1 MSLILILACLVAQDP
16 TGRDIP
22 APPVKKPEKKAAAPT
37 PTPTARPVATPTP
50 TPRPRPTPTPRPT
63 TAGPA
68 ATPTPRATPR
78 PTPAK
83 PVSPPVPATTTA
95 ATPAA
100 TTARLIISAPPGA
113 KVELDGRLK
122 FDVDRAGNLI
132 IPDVAPGAHQMTVSA
147 AEREPWRGSIN
158 VAAPVT
164 VFTVP
169 IRSGAPTGRLTLFI
183 SEPGTS
189 VFIDE
194 QQQGIKSVAG
204 QPFTVSGLRPGVHQ
218 VRVARTGYLDWSE
231 SVQIAAGLSRTF
243 DISLKPKLDFETA
256 RVPAGEFTMGDER
269 ASKDARPAH
278 AVVVVDFEIALAEVS
293 NGLYKVFMDA
303 TNRPAPPGWQ
313 MGNYPEGTDDQPVV
327 GVSWV
332 DADAFCRWLS
342 QRTGKVYRLPT
353 EAEWEKAART
363 IGSRF
368 VSIGRVW
375 EWCGDWYD
383 PTYYKRSEGANPT
396 GPPRGRSV
404 KVQGYLGEARVIRG
418 GEFKRESLEERAVE
432 RNFYISIRGR
442 SNIGFRVVRDPNQ

>member
-1 MSLILILACLVAQDP
+1 V
-16 TGRDIP
+16 
-22 APPVKKPEKKAAAPT
+22 
-37 PTPTARPVATPTP
+37 
-50 TPRPRPTPTPRPT
+50 
-63 TAGPA
+63 PA
-68 ATPTPRATPR
+68 ATNA
-78 PTPAK
+78 
-83 PVSPPVPATTTA
+83 ATT
-95 ATPAA
+95 AA

-147 AEREPWRGSIN
+147 AEREPWRGSVN

-194 QQQGIKSVAG
+194 QLQGIKSVAG
-204 QPFTVSGLRPGVHQ
+204 QPFTVSGLRPGAHQ
-218 VRVARTGYLDWSE
+218 VRIARTGYHDWSE

-243 DISLKPKLDFETA
+243 DISLKPKLDFETV

-269 ASKDARPAH
+269 GSKDARPAH
-278 AVVVVDFEIALAEVS
+278 AVVIVDFEIALAEVS
-293 NGLYKVFMDA
+293 NALYKIFIDA

-313 MGNYPEGTDDQPVV
+313 LGNYAEGADDQPVV

-342 QRTGKVYRLPT
+342 QRTGKLYRLPT
-353 EAEWEKAART
+353 EAEWEKAVRT
-363 IGSRF
+363 MGSRF

-383 PTYYKRSEGANPT
+383 STYYKRSEGANPT

-442 SNIGFRVVRDPNQ
+442 SNIGFRVVRDLNQ